1 MRTEVLLL
9 LFHSP
14 ACSSA
19 DGRLVQLCVSR
30 SFEVLKVEVLF
41 VSFPLAVIT
50 VPLDP
55 LRVVELPLAVPVSRL
70 ARNYAKRPPLVLL
83 ALI

>member
-1 MRTEVLLL
+1 MLLL
-9 LFHSP
+9 LLHSP
-14 ACSSA
+14 ACSNA
-19 DGRLVQLCVSR
+19 DGRLVPIGVSR